1 MKEQVLWRK
10 ISRIIMLLSKRLD
23 VSPERALDLFYA
35 TDVCKKLHDPRYGL
49 HLMSDIYIV
58 NDVLSELQDKQA

>member
-1 MKEQVLWRK
+1 
-10 ISRIIMLLSKRLD
+10 MLLSEHLD

-35 TDVCKKLHDPRYGL
+35 TDVCKKLHDPRYEL

-58 NDVLSELQDKQA
+58 NDILSELQDKQA